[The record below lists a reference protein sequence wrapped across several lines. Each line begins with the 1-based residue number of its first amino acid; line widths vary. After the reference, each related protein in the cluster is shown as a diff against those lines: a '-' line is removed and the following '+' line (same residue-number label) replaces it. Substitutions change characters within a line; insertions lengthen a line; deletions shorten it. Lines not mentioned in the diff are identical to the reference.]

1 MCFVFRVSCFVFN
14 LSRVLGL
21 LCPFVFLKC
30 CWALTGFFRFYPCAR
45 PWAVRALYTGIWP
58 FTRRRRRGAHERRG
72 ASWLRRA
79 PVDLCILCKSEIRAG
94 SCACADHIR
103 VRLSRCK
110 AQASWYECSP
120 RPSQGPQ
127 RVPFPYAPL
136 RLARL
141 YEIVIV
147 IVIVTD
153 PRGTLVPRPF
163 GCSPLAGTGTGLLTG
178 GAARFRPRVMHRACG
193 ADPVCR
199 QRRAAPSVAR
209 HADLGT
215 LIVQHGTSRARPARG

>member
-1 MCFVFRVSCFVFN
+1 MCLVH
-14 LSRVLGL
+14 SRRTAR
-21 LCPFVFLKC
+21 PM
-30 CWALTGFFRFYPCAR
+30 AR
-45 PWAVRALYTGIWP
+45 PWARRLDGHLAFHATAAVRCSRETSSVVASQSSS
-58 FTRRRRRGAHERRG
+58 RRVHLGAKLVKSGHRT
-72 ASWLRRA
+72 SWI
-79 PVDLCILCKSEIRAG
+79 VIRV
-94 SCACADHIR
+94 SCACAAISHIR

-110 AQASWYECSP
+110 AHASWYECSP
-120 RPSQGPQ
+120 HTPQVRQ
-127 RVPFPYAPL
+127 RVPFPHAPL

-153 PRGTLVPRPF
+153 PRGTLAPRPF

-215 LIVQHGTSRARPARG
+215 LIVQHGTSRTRPARG

>member
-1 MCFVFRVSCFVFN
+1 VQVLNTERPASWPNLRRLWPSAGRYIGRPLRCGTVFHVGVPRGVSRVSAYGETMGETSSRLDGHLAFHATAAVRCSRETSSVVASQSSSRRVHLGAKLVKSGHRTSWIVN
-14 LSRVLGL
+14 CDSRV
-21 LCPFVFLKC
+21 
-30 CWALTGFFRFYPCAR
+30 
-45 PWAVRALYTGIWP
+45 
-58 FTRRRRRGAHERRG
+58 
-72 ASWLRRA
+72 
-79 PVDLCILCKSEIRAG
+79 
-94 SCACADHIR
+94 SCACAAISHIR

-110 AQASWYECSP
+110 AHASWYECSP
-120 RPSQGPQ
+120 HTPQVRQ
-127 RVPFPYAPL
+127 RVPFPHAPL

-153 PRGTLVPRPF
+153 PRGTLAPRPF

-199 QRRAAPSVAR
+199 QR
-209 HADLGT
+209 
-215 LIVQHGTSRARPARG
+215 